1 MTRPLIALALL
12 GVVGCTAPSPDRV
25 TRSIA
30 IEVWVDPM
38 TSCHYVHRYNGGIT
52 PRLDA
57 DGKQICRQKDE
68 NDGR

>member
-1 MTRPLIALALL
+1 
-12 GVVGCTAPSPDRV
+12 
-25 TRSIA
+25 
-30 IEVWVDPM
+30 
-38 TSCHYVHRYNGGIT
+38 VHRYNGGIT